1 MEIKL
6 HVSIVRED
14 ANDGRSIARYV
25 NFREIFSIK
34 FRISYTNITIL
45 LSRIDVV
52 ISRITSELIQVQETG
67 TTARN

>member
-1 MEIKL
+1 M

-34 FRISYTNITIL
+34 FSISYTNIL